1 MITITRRLKFLV
13 LLIAVILLLPVI
25 GMQFSNEV
33 NWSVFDF
40 LVAGFL
46 LLGTVLSIEFV
57 LQNVK
62 KKNTKRI
69 LILGILAAILLLWI
83 ELAVGIF
90 GSPLAGS

>member
-1 MITITRRLKFLV
+1 MIAITKRLKFLV

-46 LLGTVLSIEFV
+46 LLGTVLTIEFV

-62 KKNTKRI
+62 TKNTKRI